1 MFCIRLDRVQLTIEH
16 RAACFRLRLPKAFF
30 FFSSRRRHTRCL
42 SDWSSDVCSSDLSAP
57 ERTFMSVDL
66 PAPFSPTRAMTSPS
80 LTSRS
85 TPSSA
90 TVGPKRL
97 RTPLI
102 VRRTLTSLLPEGG
115 PLDLPLDRK
124 SVV

>member
-1 MFCIRLDRVQLTIEH
+1 
-16 RAACFRLRLPKAFF
+16 
-30 FFSSRRRHTRCL
+30 
-42 SDWSSDVCSSDLSAP
+42 
-57 ERTFMSVDL
+57 MSVDL

-102 VRRTLTSLLPEGG
+102 VRRTLTSLHPEGG
-115 PLDLPLDRK
+115 PLDLPLGLQLGVEQLADLLLAD
-124 SVV
+124 VVLRNENLAGREALAAAADVVALEVADQRPD